1 MKYKVGQ
8 KVMVREDA
16 VYDEK
21 YKGKTAKIGLVKK
34 TYYVLYFQDCE
45 DTIVE
50 GFVDSD
56 LEPVVN
62 RSKVG
67 KKAYK
72 TFLKNGGSRNSKGQF
87 SKKQKIDWEKIG
99 KELSSTYFNGNN
111 VFESKENVKA
121 FAKVFQKHGLIDKGV
136 KI

>member
-1 MKYKVGQ
+1 MNTKFRVGDKVRVIN
-8 KVMVREDA
+8 KLPNNPIE
-16 VYDEK
+16 
-21 YKGKTAKIGLVKK
+21 IGHIGTIKAINPLKFDYIYMLDNNTCYLKEEWLVK
-34 TYYVLYFQDCE
+34 L
-45 DTIVE
+45 
-50 GFVDSD
+50 
-56 LEPVVN
+56 PN

-87 SKKQKIDWEKIG
+87 SKKQEIDWEKIG

-136 KI
+136 EI